1 MKKYEICYE
10 MMGDNEG
17 CPDSYEILSGFCSF
31 HEVEKSR
38 DAEVSQDHYKNRKT
52 TLHRP

>member
-10 MMGDNEG
+10 MMGDNEE
-17 CPDSYEILSGFCSF
+17 CPDSYEILFGFCSF

-38 DAEVSQDHYKNRKT
+38 DADG
-52 TLHRP
+52 